1 MTGAALQRVWRRHDL
16 LRIRP
21 DAWRVIYAAL
31 PEPAKGEV
39 LNSWA
44 EHEYPFIIRRYLAGE
59 SHDRVPA
66 GVPLPPYLGKQR
78 IAISFAREEVACRV
92 APVR

>member
-1 MTGAALQRVWRRHDL
+1 MLTGGPQQVWRRHDL
-16 LRIRP
+16 FRIRP
-21 DAWRVIYAAL
+21 DAWGAIFAAL
-31 PEPAKGEV
+31 PEHAESDI
-39 LNSWA
+39 LSIWA
-44 EHEYPFIIRRYLAGE
+44 ENRYPFIVRRYLAGE